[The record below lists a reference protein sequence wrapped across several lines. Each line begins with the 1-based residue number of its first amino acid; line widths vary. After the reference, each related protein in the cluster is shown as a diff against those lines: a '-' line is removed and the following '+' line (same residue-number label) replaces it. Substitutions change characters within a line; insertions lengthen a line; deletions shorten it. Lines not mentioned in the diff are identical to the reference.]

1 MSVILLFLS
10 ISFFFFLVFLL
21 FFSIIPVVPSSFPT
35 SLFLLC
41 HVAHLDLVI
50 SFIPFILAVHFNFA
64 IFLNHFFPVVHFDF
78 SICSVCICYYSLS
91 QILCFIYSLL
101 LFLICDCFNI
111 YFYSFPYPFYS
122 TNFFYPSS
130 CGFCSSLFPLLPI
143 RSYYRLLFHPATSI
157 LLLWR
162 STWCAWKAWA
172 SWSTRS

>member
-10 ISFFFFLVFLL
+10 ISFFFFVFLL

-64 IFLNHFFPVVHFDF
+64 IFLIHFFPVVDFDF

-122 TNFFYPSS
+122 TN
-130 CGFCSSLFPLLPI
+130 CVERVGQMESLGCLVRF
-143 RSYYRLLFHPATSI
+143 R
-157 LLLWR
+157 
-162 STWCAWKAWA
+162 
-172 SWSTRS
+172 TRTGKNVLGTT

>member
-10 ISFFFFLVFLL
+10 ISVFF
-21 FFSIIPVVPSSFPT
+21 
-35 SLFLLC
+35 C
-41 HVAHLDLVI
+41 I
-50 SFIPFILAVHFNFA
+50 SV
-64 IFLNHFFPVVHFDF
+64 IFLNYSCSSLKFSNFSFSPLSCSSSWFGDFDF

-162 STWCAWKAWA
+162 NTWCAWKAWA
-172 SWSTRS
+172 SWSTRSWWTKRIQRWQRKSRKDWTLGILRIQR